1 MVAFSSSAGVGV
13 PGASVCSTRC
23 VGMLLLGLDDHTV
36 HRDLVIS
43 GDLFVA
49 TPEDSA
55 QLRAEL
61 PDALASEMEGAAQRA
76 DRPSRLW

>member
-1 MVAFSSSAGVGV
+1 MVAFSSSAGLGA

-23 VGMLLLGLDDHTV
+23 VELLLLGLDDHTV